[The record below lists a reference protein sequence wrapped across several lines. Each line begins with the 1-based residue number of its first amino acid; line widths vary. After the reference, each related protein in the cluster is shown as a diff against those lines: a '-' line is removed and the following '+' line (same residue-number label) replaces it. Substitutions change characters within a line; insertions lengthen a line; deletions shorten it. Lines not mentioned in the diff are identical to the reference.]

1 MPRPKN
7 KENQGLPKRWTLH
20 HGAYY
25 YQVPVGLEHAWDG
38 KRKFRLGDNLPEAYR
53 VWADRVGRLDK
64 VRTVG
69 QLLEQY
75 ALEVI
80 PTKAPSTQT
89 QNIAAMKELLSE
101 FRGAPLT
108 AIEPSVIYGYLRK
121 RTAKVS
127 GKREVEVLSHALT
140 KAIEWGYIKTHPFA
154 WQMRIESEPPR
165 TRYVEDWEIVECLS
179 IDSKRK
185 KGSVL
190 AVQSYIRVKLLT
202 GMRRGDLLRLSMSD
216 LRDDGIHLTPNKT
229 KKSTG
234 KRVIIGWSE
243 ELREAIAMAKAARPV
258 QIGPFLFCNRAGEC
272 YIDETTGRAGGWES
286 LWRGFMAR
294 VLKETKVTERFTEH
308 DLRAKC
314 ASDAETLAHAQQLM
328 THADSKI
335 TERVYR
341 RKPEMVKPLR

>member
-1 MPRPKN
+1 MPRARK
-7 KENQGLPKRWTLH
+7 KENQGLPARWTLH

-25 YQVPVGLEHAWDG
+25 FQVPAGLEGAWDG
-38 KRKFRLGDNLPEAYR
+38 KRKFRLGDNLPDAYR
-53 VWADRVGRLDK
+53 VWGERVGRIDK
-64 VRTVG
+64 IRTVG

-75 ALEVI
+75 MREIV

-89 QNIAAMKELLSE
+89 QNVAAMKELLKE
-101 FRGAPLT
+101 FNGAPLAAMT
-108 AIEPSVIYGYLRK
+108 PPIIYGYLRK

-127 GKREVEVLSHALT
+127 AKREIEVLSHALT
-140 KAIEWGYIKTHPFA
+140 KAVEWSYIEKHPFA
-154 WQMRIESEPPR
+154 WQMRIESDAPR

-202 GMRRGDLLRLSMSD
+202 GMRRGDLLRLSMSA
-216 LRDDGIHLTPNKT
+216 LQDDGIHLTPNKT

-234 KRVIIGWSE
+234 KRVIIGWSD
-243 ELREAIAMAKAARPV
+243 ELREAVAMAKAARPV

-272 YIDETTGRAGGWES
+272 YVDEATGRAGGWES
-286 LWRGFMAR
+286 LWRGFMGR

-341 RKPEMVKPLR
+341 RKPQMVKPLR

>member
-1 MPRPKN
+1 MPRAKN
-7 KENQGLPKRWTLH
+7 KENQGLPTRWTNV

-25 YQVPVGLEHAWDG
+25 YQVPKGQELLWDG
-38 KRKFRLGDNLPEAYR
+38 KKKFRLGKTLPEAYKA
-53 VWADRVGRLDK
+53 WADRIGRTDN

-69 QLLEQY
+69 ALLDRY

-80 PTKAPSTQT
+80 PTKSPSTQT
-89 QNIAAMKELLSE
+89 QNMAGMKNIREKFGS
-101 FRGAPLT
+101 APLD
-108 AIEPSVIYGYLRK
+108 SVKPTHIYQYLDW

-127 GKREVEVLSHALT
+127 GKREIEVLSHAFT
-140 KAIEWGYIKTHPFA
+140 KAVEWGYIEKHPFA
-154 WQMRIESEPPR
+154 WQLRIEEEAPR

-179 IDSKRK
+179 IGSKRK

-190 AVQSYIRVKLLT
+190 AVQSYIRIKLLS
-202 GMRRGDLLRLSMSD
+202 GIRRGDLLRLTMSD
-216 LRDDGIHLTPNKT
+216 LQEDGIHLTPNKT

-234 KRVIIGWSE
+234 KRVIIAWSD
-243 ELREAIAMAKAARPV
+243 ELREAVAMAKAARPV
-258 QIGPFLFCNRAGEC
+258 QIGPFLFCNRNGEG
-272 YIDETTGRAGGWES
+272 YLNEETGRAGGWES
-286 LWRGFMAR
+286 LWRGFMER

-335 TERVYR
+335 TNRVYR

>member
-1 MPRPKN
+1 MPRAKN
-7 KENQGLPKRWTLH
+7 KENQGLPTRWQSM

-25 YQVPVGLEHAWDG
+25 YQVPKGQEPLWDG
-38 KRKFRLGDNLPEAYR
+38 KKKFRLGKTLPEAYKT
-53 VWADRVGRLDK
+53 WADRIGRTDN

-69 QLLEQY
+69 ALLDRY

-80 PTKAPSTQT
+80 PTKSPSTQT
-89 QNIAAMKELLSE
+89 QNLAGLKNIREQ
-101 FRGAPLT
+101 FGTAPLDT
-108 AIEPSVIYGYLRK
+108 IKPTHIYKYLDW
-121 RTAKVS
+121 RTAKTS
-127 GKREVEVLSHALT
+127 AKREIEILSHAFT
-140 KAIEWGYIKTHPFA
+140 KAVEWGYIEKHPFA
-154 WQMRIESEPPR
+154 WQLRIEADAPR
-165 TRYVEDWEIVECLS
+165 TRYIEDWEIVECLS

-216 LRDDGIHLTPNKT
+216 LQEDGIHLTPNKT

-234 KRVIIGWSE
+234 KRVIIGWSD
-243 ELREAIAMAKAARPV
+243 ELREAVAMAKAARPV
-258 QIGPFLFCNRAGEC
+258 QIGPYLFCNRSGEC
-272 YIDETTGRAGGWES
+272 YFDEATGRAGGWES

-294 VLKETKVTERFTEH
+294 VLKETKVKERFTEH

-314 ASDAETLAHAQQLM
+314 ASDAETLAHAQALM
-328 THADSKI
+328 THADSRI
-335 TERVYR
+335 TDRVYR

>member
-7 KENQGLPKRWTLH
+7 KENEGLPKRWTNV

-25 YQVPVGLEHAWDG
+25 YQVPKGLESAWDG
-38 KRKFRLGDNLPEAYR
+38 KRKFRLGKTLPEAYK
-53 VWADRVGRLDK
+53 VWAERIGRTDN

-69 QLLEQY
+69 DLLDRY

-89 QNIAAMKELLSE
+89 QNLAGLKNIREKFAS
-101 FRGAPLT
+101 APLDGIKPT
-108 AIEPSVIYGYLRK
+108 HIYQYLDWRP
-121 RTAKVS
+121 AKTS
-127 GKREVEVLSHALT
+127 AKREIEILSHALT
-140 KAIEWGYIKTHPFA
+140 KAVEWGYIEKHPFA
-154 WQMRIESEPPR
+154 WQLRIESDAPR

-216 LRDDGIHLTPNKT
+216 IQEDGIHLTPNKT

-234 KRVIIGWSE
+234 KRVIIEWSD
-243 ELREAIAMAKAARPV
+243 ELREAVAMAKNARPV
-258 QIGPFLFCNRAGEC
+258 MIGPFLFCNRAGEC

-286 LWRGFMAR
+286 LWRGFMER

-314 ASDAETLAHAQQLM
+314 ASDAETLAHAQALM
-328 THADSKI
+328 THADSRI
-335 TERVYR
+335 TDRVYR